1 MAYHKSAKKRIRRN
15 ARRAEI
21 NRSRRTRMRG
31 ALRRV
36 DEAIASGDAGAA
48 QAALR
53 AAQPE
58 VARSAGLRL
67 LHRNTASRK
76 ISRLAG
82 QIKSMQ
88 G

>member
-1 MAYHKSAKKRIRRN
+1 MAYHKSAKTRIRRN

-21 NRSRRTRMRG
+21 NRSRRTRIRG
-31 ALRRV
+31 VLRLV
-36 DEAIASGDAGAA
+36 NEAIASGDQKAA
-48 QAALR
+48 QAALVQ
-53 AAQPE
+53 AQPE
-58 VARSAGLRL
+58 VARGAKRGV

-76 ISRLAG
+76 ISRLAI

>member
-1 MAYHKSAKKRIRRN
+1 MAYHKSAKTRIRRN
-15 ARRAEI
+15 ARRADI
-21 NRSRRTRMRG
+21 NRARRTRMRG

-36 DEAIASGDAGAA
+36 DEAIASGDKAAA
-48 QAALR
+48 QEALR

-58 VARSAGLRL
+58 VARGAGQKL

-76 ISRLAG
+76 ISRLASS
-82 QIKSMQ
+82 IKAME

>member
-1 MAYHKSAKKRIRRN
+1 MAYHKSAKTRIRRN

-21 NRSRRTRMRG
+21 NRSRRTHMRG

-36 DEAIASGDAGAA
+36 DEAIASGDKTAA
-48 QAALR
+48 QEALR

-58 VARSAGLRL
+58 VARGAGQKL

-76 ISRLAG
+76 ISRLAIS
-82 QIKSMQ
+82 IKAMA